1 MPWDLN
7 GLCPYIYIFRICP
20 TYAGSA
26 AVVMFF
32 HLQLSSACSG
42 CLTRFRHE
50 DNIFGVEHCMGN
62 CTTAVGCLS
71 HATSSTSNSYTN
83 EFQEAPGIPGRL
95 RVALDH
101 GQFCVNQ
108 HEKACGA

>member
-1 MPWDLN
+1 MYLEKQEDYIAGVSMLQTVLLLLAAYPMPPHPLV
-7 GLCPYIYIFRICP
+7 
-20 TYAGSA
+20 TAQ
-26 AVVMFF
+26 
-32 HLQLSSACSG
+32 HCS
-42 CLTRFRHE
+42 F
-50 DNIFGVEHCMGN
+50 
-62 CTTAVGCLS
+62 
-71 HATSSTSNSYTN
+71 SYTN